1 MRLNKAN
8 ASRAQRERGPQPDK
22 SICINVP
29 VGIYFDV
36 IASRVIGLG
45 SPTATVLR
53 ERLSKATRAGR
64 GIRMLR
70 KKQDIIETAL
80 RLFEEHGYRAVGIDR
95 IIAESGVAKMTMYNH
110 FRSKDDLVVAV
121 LHERDQRT
129 RASLAEFVGRAR
141 RGRPQIR
148 AIFQWLDQR
157 IKCSGFSGCM
167 FVNAVSEYGNDS
179 GDIARAAAEHKAS
192 MQAYFETVLMDSVP
206 ERANALARQLMMLVD
221 GAIVS
226 AQVSRRADSAD
237 SAREIFSRLLPEPS
251 PGSGGAVARAT
262 KAETR
267 RAA

>member
-1 MRLNKAN
+1 
-8 ASRAQRERGPQPDK
+8 
-22 SICINVP
+22 
-29 VGIYFDV
+29 
-36 IASRVIGLG
+36 
-45 SPTATVLR
+45 
-53 ERLSKATRAGR
+53 
-64 GIRMLR
+64 MLR

-121 LHERDQRT
+121 LRERDQRT
-129 RASLAEFVGRAR
+129 RASLTEFVGRAK

-148 AIFQWLDQR
+148 AIFEWLDQR

-167 FVNAVSEYGNDS
+167 FVNAVSEYGIDS

-192 MQAYFETVLMDSVP
+192 MQAYFESVLMDSVP
-206 ERANALARQLMMLVD
+206 EQANALARQMMMLVD

-251 PGSGGAVARAT
+251 PGSGRAIARPT
-262 KAETR
+262 KAEAR